1 LQNFRNFFEK
11 SGSKVFKD
19 RFSRSGN
26 WFKLGLGMEAPG
38 RVWEGVLQGDTE
50 LVREGKAL
58 LNNNF
63 KGCHHF
69 PIFSYRD
76 KDQ

>member
-1 LQNFRNFFEK
+1 
-11 SGSKVFKD
+11 
-19 RFSRSGN
+19 
-26 WFKLGLGMEAPG
+26 MEAPG